1 MKKIIIL
8 ILALGLTMLTAG
20 EQFAMSDADRAMY
33 EEMAENNPADIFV
46 DEGGEILEETLDGD
60 EGLAKFLEV
69 SEDDLPTYIAGFPRY
84 MKKLGAVVTLD
95 QVVQALQASQG
106 KKVDAL
112 DSENNAELLAY
123 VKSLANDENTTVDVS
138 ANDEMKAAY
147 ALGKKM
153 YETKRGGRGFAC
165 TNCHAQGAA
174 GTILRTQLLPSLAKA
189 GTGITWP
196 AYRMTE
202 SKLVTLQQRFQGCM
216 SDAMQA
222 PLPLGSK
229 EMVALELYITTLAK
243 EGNPIIAIPGLKR

>member
-1 MKKIIIL
+1 MKNIIL
-8 ILALGLTMLTAG
+8 ILALGFTIVTAG

-46 DEGGEILEETLDGD
+46 DGGDERLDETLGGD
-60 EGLAKFLEV
+60 EALAKFLDV
-69 SEDDLPTYIAGFPRY
+69 SEDDLPAYIAGFPRY
-84 MKKLGAVVTLD
+84 MKKLGAVVGLD
-95 QVVQALQASQG
+95 QVIQALQASQG
-106 KKVDAL
+106 KVVNAL
-112 DSENNAELLAY
+112 DSEENSEMLAY
-123 VKSLANDENTTVDVS
+123 VKSLANDENTTVDVT
-138 ANDEMKAAY
+138 ANDEIKASY

-174 GTILRTQLLPSLAKA
+174 GTILRTQLLPSLGKA
-189 GTGITWP
+189 GTGVTWP

-202 SKLVTLQQRFQGCM
+202 SKMVTLQQRFQGCM

-243 EGNPIIAIPGLKR
+243 EDNPIIAIPGLKR